1 MGNCDDDDFLWVD
14 SIDQAIG
21 KSIKAISPQ
30 PASKGVP
37 GPGVFQDSLLRILE
51 FLQ

>member
-14 SIDQAIG
+14 SIDQSIG
-21 KSIKAISPQ
+21 KSIKAIAPQ

-37 GPGVFQDSLLRILE
+37 SPGVFQDPLLRSLE